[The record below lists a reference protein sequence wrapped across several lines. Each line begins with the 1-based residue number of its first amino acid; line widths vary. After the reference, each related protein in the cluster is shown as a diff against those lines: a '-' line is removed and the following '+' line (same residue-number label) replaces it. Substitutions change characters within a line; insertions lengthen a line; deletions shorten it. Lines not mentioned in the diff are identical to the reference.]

1 MFLAHGYHDAHL
13 KNLRQIYSQR
23 WHIMNEGIKCHLPM
37 FAQGEASGGTSFWL
51 TGPPHFDADV
61 FATRLQK
68 RGVLIEPG
76 HVFFDK
82 GNPKNSFRI
91 GFPSVANNKIN
102 AGLREISLEAREMLR

>member
-1 MFLAHGYHDAHL
+1 
-13 KNLRQIYSQR
+13 
-23 WHIMNEGIKCHLPM
+23 
-37 FAQGEASGGTSFWL
+37 
-51 TGPPHFDADV
+51 
-61 FATRLQK
+61 
-68 RGVLIEPG
+68 VLIEPG